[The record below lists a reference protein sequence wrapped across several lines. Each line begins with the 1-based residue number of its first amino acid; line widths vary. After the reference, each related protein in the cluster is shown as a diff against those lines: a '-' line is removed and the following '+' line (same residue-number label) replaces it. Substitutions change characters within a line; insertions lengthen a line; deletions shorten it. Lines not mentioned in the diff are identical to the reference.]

1 MRYRRVECPANSS
14 LICLMIRAKGDLG
27 INNPVPK
34 NVETRRDMAIQIL
47 IFFEK
52 KKKTEYGGHVKHLVD
67 SGVSL

>member
-1 MRYRRVECPANSS
+1 
-14 LICLMIRAKGDLG
+14 MIRAKGDLG

>member
-1 MRYRRVECPANSS
+1 
-14 LICLMIRAKGDLG
+14 MIRAKGDLG

-34 NVETRRDMAIQIL
+34 NVETRRDMAIEIL

-52 KKKTEYGGHVKHLVD
+52 KKKTEYRGHVKHLVD